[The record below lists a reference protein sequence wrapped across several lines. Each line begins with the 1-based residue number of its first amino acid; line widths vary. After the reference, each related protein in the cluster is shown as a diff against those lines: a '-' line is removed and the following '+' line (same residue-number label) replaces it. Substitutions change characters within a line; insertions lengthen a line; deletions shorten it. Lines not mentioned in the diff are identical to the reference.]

1 MNIRRRERVKIP
13 LLAQE
18 RRLTLMV
25 WTVLTWIRDMAML
38 EKICPPTW
46 KTPIGNVFWKTA
58 LFGMRNLEKRTT
70 GLMKSKQYSATK
82 PN

>member
-1 MNIRRRERVKIP
+1 
-13 LLAQE
+13 
-18 RRLTLMV
+18 
-25 WTVLTWIRDMAML
+25 MAIL
-38 EKICPPTW
+38 EKIWPPTW

-82 PN
+82 PNWTKVRVMG